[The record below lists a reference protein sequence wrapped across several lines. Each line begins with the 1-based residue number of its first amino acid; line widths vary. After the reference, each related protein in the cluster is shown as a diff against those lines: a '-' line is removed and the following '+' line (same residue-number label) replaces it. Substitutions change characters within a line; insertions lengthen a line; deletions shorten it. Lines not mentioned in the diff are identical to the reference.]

1 MSELGINMISVDER
15 TNKVSIFVDNIQSR
29 TNKIQSTVKDSSSIE
44 IQESDASVSFSSTV
58 EVINGDKITSTLRDL
73 VLAKFSS
80 HKTFRW

>member
-44 IQESDASVSFSSTV
+44 IQ
-58 EVINGDKITSTLRDL
+58 NQML
-73 VLAKFSS
+73 VFLFQ
-80 HKTFRW
+80 